1 MIASQSDAT
10 VRVRSELLGELDVSV
25 DQVIT
30 FAHGL
35 PGFPEGRQYGLLPT
49 GREGVFWLQS
59 LDFTA
64 LSFLLIDPF
73 RFFPND
79 FVIDLSDEDIARLG
93 SSEESE
99 ILVLAIVTLGARL
112 DESATANL
120 RAPILFNLKSRT
132 AYQSIRA
139 DDRFNVREP
148 IDPNAIVGQSAP

>member
-1 MIASQSDAT
+1 MIASPSDTT
-10 VRVRSELLGELDVSV
+10 VRVRSELLGDLDVNA

-30 FAHGL
+30 FANGL

-73 RFFPND
+73 QFFPD
-79 FVIDLSDEDIARLG
+79 FVIDLSDEEIARID
-93 SSEESE
+93 SREQSE
-99 ILVLAIVTLGARL
+99 ILVLTIVTLGARL

-120 RAPILFNLKSRT
+120 RAPILFNLKART
-132 AYQSIRA
+132 AFQSIRA
-139 DDRFNVREP
+139 DDRFDVRQP
-148 IDPNAIVGQSAP
+148 IDPSAIVGQGNS

>member
-1 MIASQSDAT
+1 MIATQSDTT
-10 VRVRSELLGELDVSV
+10 VRVRSELLGDLDVSV

-49 GREGVFWLQS
+49 GRDGVFWLQS
-59 LDFTA
+59 LDFSA
-64 LSFLLIDPF
+64 LSFLMIDPF
-73 RFFPND
+73 HFFPS

-93 SSEESE
+93 SSEQSE
-99 ILVLAIVTLGARL
+99 ILVLTIVTLGARL

-120 RAPILFNLKSRT
+120 RAPILFNLKART
-132 AYQSIRA
+132 AYQSIRS

-148 IDPNAIVGQSAP
+148 IDPSAIVGPSAS

>member
-10 VRVRSELLGELDVSV
+10 VRVRSELLGDVDVSV

-35 PGFPEGRQYGLLPT
+35 PGFPEGRRYGLLPT

-59 LDFTA
+59 LDFSA

-73 RFFPND
+73 QFFPA

-93 SSEESE
+93 SSEQSE
-99 ILVLAIVTLGARL
+99 ILVLSIVTLGARL

-120 RAPILFNLKSRT
+120 RAPILFNLGTRT
-132 AYQSIRA
+132 AYQSIRT
-139 DDRFNVREP
+139 DDRFDVREP
-148 IDPNAIVGQSAP
+148 IDPSTLMDQSAS